1 MTKHLRREH
10 ATEFDFVSLEFCSK
24 IFLGLNRA
32 CGSQVREQ
40 GVFPK
45 GWFSSSD
52 EVIIGNVRV
61 LIPLMKIENGSRSRS
76 RKLDEIGK
84 VGRIRTCLRRAY
96 DPVK

>member
-1 MTKHLRREH
+1 MKTSSTEIYKTQPIRSRAEPKLFSKDSQKIHLSSLTKHLRREH
-10 ATEFDFVSLEFCSK
+10 ATEFDFVSLEFCLK

-52 EVIIGNVRV
+52 EVVVAG
-61 LIPLMKIENGSRSRS
+61 
-76 RKLDEIGK
+76 D
-84 VGRIRTCLRRAY
+84 VGVFMT
-96 DPVK
+96 